1 MKTDEKKLL
10 TEVST
15 FNEIQIHY
23 KRPIFDANRKVASSH
38 DSERLL
44 RSFIDTKRI
53 DYKEFFWVLL
63 LTNANHVLGISEIAV
78 GNTTGVTVN
87 VKEIYQLALLANA
100 SAIIVAHNHPSGKLE
115 ASQSDRN
122 ITAKIKEGLKFLD
135 ITLLDHL
142 ILTSEGFVS
151 FSDSNWM

>member
-1 MKTDEKKLL
+1 MKTNASKLL
-10 TEVST
+10 LEVST

-23 KRPIFDANRKVASSH
+23 KRPIFDPNSKVASSE
-38 DSERLL
+38 DSERLI
-44 RSFIDTKRI
+44 RTIVDIKRI

-63 LTNANHVLGISEIAV
+63 LTNANQVIGISEIAV
-78 GNTTGVTVN
+78 GNTTAVSVN
-87 VKEIYQLALLANA
+87 IKEIYQLALLANA
-100 SAIIVAHNHPSGKLE
+100 TAIIVAHNHPSGKLTPSE
-115 ASQSDRN
+115 ADKKLTRKLTDAS
-122 ITAKIKEGLKFLD
+122 KLLD

>member
-1 MKTDEKKLL
+1 MKTKSKNSLL
-10 TEVST
+10 KVET
-15 FNEIQIHY
+15 FNEVKIHY
-23 KRPIFDANRKVASSH
+23 ERPTLNPSRIVKSSE

-44 RSFIDTKRI
+44 RAFIDAKRI

-63 LTNANHVLGISEIAV
+63 LTNANQVIGISEIAV
-78 GNTTGVTVN
+78 GNTTGVSVN
-87 VKEIYQLALLANA
+87 IKEIYQLALLAN
-100 SAIIVAHNHPSGKLE
+100 STAIIVAHNHPSGKLTPSE
-115 ASQSDRN
+115 SDKNLTKKLTDAS
-122 ITAKIKEGLKFLD
+122 KLLD